1 MPRFSHPGPAATSV
15 DRCDAP
21 AVSCGLGTRRRAYG
35 RGMDD
40 LTTQDAAAAF
50 QAEAAERV
58 IDAAAILVPEC
69 FQDEDGDHSPLT
81 PPARSLRAGVS

>member
-1 MPRFSHPGPAATSV
+1 
-15 DRCDAP
+15 
-21 AVSCGLGTRRRAYG
+21 
-35 RGMDD
+35 MDD

-50 QAEAAERV
+50 QAEAAEHV

-81 PPARSLRAGVS
+81 PPARLPRADVS